1 MFSYA
6 ERYWAEKIIRL
17 ALAEDVGRGDITTA
31 AVVDPEAKARGYIV
45 FRERGVLAGLPVVA
59 MVYERIDP
67 RVQVL
72 PSRRDGDLLLPGES
86 AALLEGPA
94 WALLTGERV
103 ALNFLQRLSGIAT
116 ATAELV
122 ELVRPYPCQ
131 VADTRKT
138 APGMRV
144 LEKYAVR
151 VGGGRNHRL
160 GLDDAIL
167 IKDNH
172 VIAAGGIAK
181 AVAAARAK
189 APLTARIEVEV
200 ESREQ
205 VEEALAAGVDIIML
219 DNMDVH
225 QMARMVDLIDGRALV
240 EASGGIT
247 RDSIAAVAATGV
259 DFISVGAITHSSR
272 ALDVAL
278 DLAISEGAAK

>member
-1 MFSYA
+1 MWSYA
-6 ERYWAEKIIRL
+6 ERCWAEKIIRL
-17 ALAEDVGRGDITTA
+17 ALAEDVGRGDITTT
-31 AVVDPEAKARGYIV
+31 AVVDPEASARGAIV
-45 FRERGVLAGLPVVA
+45 FRERGVLAGLPMVA
-59 MVYERIDP
+59 MVYEMIDGQ
-67 RVQVL
+67 VQVL
-72 PSRRDGDLLLPGES
+72 PSRRDGDVLLAGEI
-86 AALLEGPA
+86 AARVQGPA

-116 ATAELV
+116 MTAELV

-131 VADTRKT
+131 VVDTRKT

-160 GLDDAIL
+160 GLDDAVL

-172 VIAAGGIAK
+172 VIAAGGIAQ

-189 APLTARIEVEV
+189 APLTARIEVEA

-205 VEEALAAGVDIIML
+205 VEEALAAGADIIML
-219 DNMDVH
+219 DNMAVDEMV
-225 QMARMVDLIDGRALV
+225 QMAALVDGRALV

-247 RDSIAAVAATGV
+247 KDKIAAVAAAGV

-278 DLAISEGAAK
+278 DLEISEGAAG

>member
-1 MFSYA
+1 MWSYA
-6 ERYWAEKIIRL
+6 ERCWAEKIIRL
-17 ALAEDVGRGDITTA
+17 ALAEDVGRGDITTT
-31 AVVDPEAKARGYIV
+31 AVVDPEASARGAIV
-45 FRERGVLAGLPVVA
+45 FRERGVLAGLPMVA
-59 MVYERIDP
+59 MVYEMIDGQ
-67 RVQVL
+67 VQVL
-72 PSRRDGDLLLPGES
+72 PSRRDGDVLLAGEI
-86 AALLEGPA
+86 AARVQGPA

-116 ATAELV
+116 MTAELV

-131 VADTRKT
+131 VVDTRKT

-160 GLDDAIL
+160 GLDDAVL

-172 VIAAGGIAK
+172 VIAAGGIAQ

-205 VEEALAAGVDIIML
+205 VEEALAAGADIIML
-219 DNMDVH
+219 DNMAVDEMV
-225 QMARMVDLIDGRALV
+225 QMAALVDGRALV
-240 EASGGIT
+240 AASGGIAKDKIRR
-247 RDSIAAVAATGV
+247 RDHPLQPGL
-259 DFISVGAITHSSR
+259 GCGLGPGHQ
-272 ALDVAL
+272 
-278 DLAISEGAAK
+278 

>member
-1 MFSYA
+1 MWSFA
-6 ERYWAEKIIRL
+6 EKHWAEKIVQL
-17 ALAEDVGRGDITTA
+17 ALAEDVGRGDITTT
-31 AVVDPEAKARGYIV
+31 AVIGPDAIARGSIV
-45 FRERGVLAGLPVVA
+45 FREQGVLAGLPVVE
-59 MVYERIDP
+59 MVYGMLDDRVRIVP
-67 RVQVL
+67 L
-72 PSRRDGDLLLPGES
+72 RRDGDILLAGES
-86 AALLEGPA
+86 AARVEGPA
-94 WALLTGERV
+94 SAILTGERV
-103 ALNFLQRLSGIAT
+103 ALNFLQRLSGAAT
-116 ATAELV
+116 ITAELV

-131 VADTRKT
+131 VVDTRKT
-138 APGMRV
+138 SPGMRV

-189 APLTARIEVEV
+189 APLTARIEVEA

-205 VEEALAAGVDIIML
+205 VEEALDAGVDIIML
-219 DNMDVH
+219 DNMEVGKMA
-225 QMARMVDLIDGRALV
+225 QMVALINGRALV

-247 RDSIAAVAATGV
+247 RDNIASVAAAGV
-259 DFISVGAITHSSR
+259 DCISVGAITHSSR

-278 DLAISEGAAK
+278 DLEVIAKDAE

>member
-1 MFSYA
+1 MWSYA
-6 ERYWAEKIIRL
+6 ERCWAEKIIRL
-17 ALAEDVGRGDITTA
+17 ALAEDVGRGDITTT
-31 AVVDPEAKARGYIV
+31 AVVDPEASARGAIV
-45 FRERGVLAGLPVVA
+45 FRERGVLAGLPMVA
-59 MVYERIDP
+59 MVYEMIDGQ
-67 RVQVL
+67 VQVL
-72 PSRRDGDLLLPGES
+72 PSRRDGDVLLAGEI
-86 AALLEGPA
+86 AARVQGPA

-116 ATAELV
+116 MTAELV

-131 VADTRKT
+131 VVDTRKT

-160 GLDDAIL
+160 GLDDAVL

-172 VIAAGGIAK
+172 VIAAGGIAQ

-205 VEEALAAGVDIIML
+205 VEEALAAGADIIML
-219 DNMDVH
+219 DNMAVDEMV
-225 QMARMVDLIDGRALV
+225 QMAALVDGRALV

-247 RDSIAAVAATGV
+247 LDMIAAVAAAGV

-278 DLAISEGAAK
+278 DLEISEGAAG

>member
-1 MFSYA
+1 MGSV
-6 ERYWAEKIIRL
+6 
-17 ALAEDVGRGDITTA
+17 DGR
-31 AVVDPEAKARGYIV
+31 
-45 FRERGVLAGLPVVA
+45 AG
-59 MVYERIDP
+59 
-67 RVQVL
+67 
-72 PSRRDGDLLLPGES
+72 
-86 AALLEGPA
+86 GPQ
-94 WALLTGERV
+94 
-103 ALNFLQRLSGIAT
+103 FLQRLSGIAT
-116 ATAELV
+116 MTAELV

-131 VADTRKT
+131 VVDTRKT

-160 GLDDAIL
+160 GLDDAVL

-172 VIAAGGIAK
+172 VIAAGGIAQ

-205 VEEALAAGVDIIML
+205 VEEALAAGADIIML
-219 DNMDVH
+219 DNMAVDEMV
-225 QMARMVDLIDGRALV
+225 QMAALVDGRALV

-247 RDSIAAVAATGV
+247 KDKIAAVAAAGV

-278 DLAISEGAAK
+278 DLEISEGAAG